1 MRICGIAPWRGDSDE
16 EVLAWVREN
25 GRDLSPIDI
34 RIWNHFAT
42 KLGWKDD
49 MTDREDIET
58 IFDGDEGRPPRP
70 HCLPLPA
77 K

>member
-1 MRICGIAPWRGDSDE
+1 M
-16 EVLAWVREN
+16 REN
-25 GRDLSPIDI
+25 GRDLSPINI

-49 MTDREDIET
+49 MTDRFEFRRKEAGLTDREDIET
-58 IFDGDEGRPPRP
+58 IFDVLDSDEGRPPHP
-70 HCLPLPA
+70 YCLPLPA